1 MKQRRTL
8 RVGTRG
14 SLLARRQTEI
24 VVQNL
29 QDLHPGLEVII
40 EVVQTTGDRRRDV
53 PFTEVGTKGMFV
65 KEIEQALLDGVVDIG
80 VHSLK
85 DMPGEMPA
93 GLELSCIPAREDPR
107 DALLT
112 RDGATL
118 DDLLPGS
125 VVGTSS
131 LRRQAQ
137 LRYYR
142 PDLHFTELRGN
153 LDTRLA
159 RLDAGEYDAIVLACA
174 GLDRL
179 GLGDRISQR
188 IETEVCVPAVGQGA
202 LALEIRAEEEATRE
216 LLRPLNDPDTLDSV
230 TAERAFLAELQGG
243 CTVPAGAF
251 AMVVGTGLGLQAVI
265 AAPDGSRVFGEVA
278 PGPREDAAFLGAQ
291 VARRLLDGGGRTIL
305 NGKG

>member
-14 SLLARRQTEI
+14 RLRARRQTEI

-131 LRRQAQ
+131 LRRQA
-137 LRYYR
+137 RSEER
-142 PDLHFTELRGN
+142 R
-153 LDTRLA
+153 
-159 RLDAGEYDAIVLACA
+159 
-174 GLDRL
+174 
-179 GLGDRISQR
+179 
-188 IETEVCVPAVGQGA
+188 VG
-202 LALEIRAEEEATRE
+202 
-216 LLRPLNDPDTLDSV
+216 
-230 TAERAFLAELQGG
+230 
-243 CTVPAGAF
+243 
-251 AMVVGTGLGLQAVI
+251 
-265 AAPDGSRVFGEVA
+265 
-278 PGPREDAAFLGAQ
+278 
-291 VARRLLDGGGRTIL
+291 
-305 NGKG
+305 